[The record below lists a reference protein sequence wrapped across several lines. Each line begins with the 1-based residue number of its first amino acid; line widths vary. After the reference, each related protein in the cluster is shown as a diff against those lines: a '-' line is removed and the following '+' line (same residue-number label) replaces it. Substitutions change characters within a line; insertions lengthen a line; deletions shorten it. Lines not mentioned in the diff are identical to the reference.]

1 MLNTYC
7 TCGVR
12 SNFFEF
18 ATCGVLVRVSYAI
31 TVDLM
36 QRVILYTNVSAS
48 VSDSGVLIDHN
59 LILGIG
65 SEAC

>member
-7 TCGVR
+7 TCGV
-12 SNFFEF
+12 SCNFFEF

-31 TVDLM
+31 AVDLM
-36 QRVILYTNVSAS
+36 QRVILYTNISAS

-59 LILGIG
+59 LILGIR